1 MHVAELYSNVI
12 NIKHHIL
19 KLTAVCQFSLFVCA
33 ALIDFRKRCSF
44 V

>member
-12 NIKHHIL
+12 NIKTLH
-19 KLTAVCQFSLFVCA
+19 LTAVCQFSLFVCA
-33 ALIDFRKRCSF
+33 ALIDFRKRRSF